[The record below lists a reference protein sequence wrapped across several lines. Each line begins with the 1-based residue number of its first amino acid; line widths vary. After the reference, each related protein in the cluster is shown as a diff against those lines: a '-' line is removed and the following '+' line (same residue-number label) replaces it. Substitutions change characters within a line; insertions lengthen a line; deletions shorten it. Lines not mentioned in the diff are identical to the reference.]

1 MTEATTL
8 GEALAEL
15 DERAAAAVS
24 IIPTTPEGTEWEGRL
39 AVYRAAAASDALL
52 LRRILYGTDEP
63 CPVCKGDGSDPAMY
77 GCADGP
83 LATPC
88 PTCHGT
94 GRIRTPG
101 VGDRLKRAFLC
112 GDGTYDGFAVE
123 RLLEAIRR
131 EIGEAP

>member
-1 MTEATTL
+1 MSEPTTL
-8 GEALAEL
+8 GELL
-15 DERAAAAVS
+15 QDLTRRQDE
-24 IIPTTPEGTEWEGRL
+24 PP
-39 AVYRAAAASDALL
+39 ASCTFEKGYNDGLRVAGFA
-52 LRRILYGTDEP
+52 LRRIVYGTDEP
-63 CPVCKGDGSDPAMY
+63 CPTCQNTGWGSVTY
-77 GCADGP
+77 GPNCGVP
-83 LATPC
+83 NVC

-131 EIGEAP
+131 EIGEATP